1 MAAAGL
7 GLTAFASGFIILS
20 LEVLG
25 FRVLAPHF
33 GYSVYVFGS
42 LVGLILVS
50 LAAGYWLGGYCSRR
64 GMLPSR
70 CFMLL
75 LAAAIYLLASSLLYR
90 PVLRALELYGAIEGS
105 IASTAVLWA
114 FPMVALAAVSPY
126 LVGIWPGN
134 ALPGQ
139 AAGWVSALGTLGSV
153 VGTFAASFCLL
164 PSFGTRLTF
173 VGNAWAALGVSV
185 GWLAVSRKKW
195 PTLTVLAFVLGHSI
209 PPPERGPGVL
219 YTEESAY
226 THLEVVDFGNLI
238 GLRTD
243 RRSGIVYSFKAKRG
257 GPAPVLLYRLFAVPV
272 LASRANKALV
282 LGFGTGTLAA
292 VHEALNPEVR
302 VVGVE
307 IDPRILA
314 LGRRYFGLDG
324 VGNIDSVVVADA
336 RPFLRGDARVYDVIE
351 IDIFRSSEIP
361 FYLVTREFFT
371 EARAH
376 LTSAGVLAMNVFD
389 ATTGRPIAASV
400 ARTLGTVFEE
410 VQVVRVEESS
420 FLLVASR
427 TPLALPA
434 LSRVADRRLA
444 EVLSYYAAN
453 MDRFTGSDAGV
464 VFTDDDAPI
473 ELLYREWGAP
483 LR

>member
-70 CFMLL
+70 FFMLL

-114 FPMVALAAVSPY
+114 IPMVALAAVSPY

-139 AAGWVSALGTLGSV
+139 AAGWVSALGTVGSL
-153 VGTFAASFCLL
+153 VGTFATSFYLL
-164 PSFGTRLTF
+164 PNFGTRATF
-173 VGNAWAALGVSV
+173 VGNAWAAVGVSV
-185 GWLAVSRKKW
+185 GWLAVSRRKW
-195 PTLTVLAFVLGHSI
+195 PALTVLPFVLAHSI
-209 PPPERGPGVL
+209 PAPERGPGVL

-226 THLEVVDFGNLI
+226 TRLEVVDFGDLI

-243 RRSGIVYSFKAKRG
+243 RRSGIIHSFKAKSG

-272 LASRANKALV
+272 LASRADNALI
-282 LGFGTGTLAA
+282 LGFGTGTLAV

-302 VVGVE
+302 IVGVE

-314 LGRRYFGLDG
+314 LGRRYFDLERLD
-324 VGNIDSVVVADA
+324 NIDSVVVADA
-336 RPFLRGDARVYDVIE
+336 RPFLRRDPRVYDAIE

-376 LTSAGVLAMNVFD
+376 LSSAGALAMDVFD
-389 ATTGRPIAASV
+389 ATTGRKVATSV

-410 VQVVRVEESS
+410 VQVIRVEESS

-427 TPLALPA
+427 APLVLPA
-434 LSRVADRRLA
+434 LNTVADRRLA
-444 EVLSYYAAN
+444 EALSYYAAN
-453 MDRFTGSDAGV
+453 ANRFTRADASV
-464 VFTDDDAPI
+464 LFTDDNAPI
-473 ELLYREWGAP
+473 ELLYRE
-483 LR
+483 